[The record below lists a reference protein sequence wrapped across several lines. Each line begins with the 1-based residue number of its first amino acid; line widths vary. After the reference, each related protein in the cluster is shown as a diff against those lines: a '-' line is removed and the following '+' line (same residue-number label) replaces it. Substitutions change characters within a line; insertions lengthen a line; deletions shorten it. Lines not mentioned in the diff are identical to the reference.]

1 MTASAPAQTVTFS
14 KSDPVQ
20 LRERV
25 PEPPRAAVR
34 IPVELACR
42 AFDRLLRSREGPV
55 GAFVRS
61 ELDDALETELSLDL
75 FDRLAG
81 LVRDEL
87 CERWSN
93 RRPIRVGRSPIHVA
107 GIGSGAAVTY
117 SPTISLSSSRS
128 TSVDADPS
136 SAPSAA
142 APF

>member
-1 MTASAPAQTVTFS
+1 MQVC
-14 KSDPVQ
+14 
-20 LRERV
+20 ERV
-25 PEPPRAAVR
+25 PEPPGTAVR
-34 IPVELACR
+34 IPVELAR
-42 AFDRLLRSREGPV
+42 RVLDRFPRSREGPV

-128 TSVDADPS
+128 ASVDADPS
-136 SAPSAA
+136 SGSSAA